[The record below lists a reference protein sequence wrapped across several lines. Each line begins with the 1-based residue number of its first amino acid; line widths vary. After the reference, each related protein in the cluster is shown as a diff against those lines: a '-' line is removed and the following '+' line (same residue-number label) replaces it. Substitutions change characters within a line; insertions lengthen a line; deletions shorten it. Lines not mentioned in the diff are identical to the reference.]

1 MLPLDLQ
8 GTRKL
13 KSHLEDKA
21 TGWMESYIIDFYK
34 VNDIKE
40 LTQDQIDKVFHAKEE
55 DGIDRYIALAL
66 GNLINYW
73 ENENL

>member
-1 MLPLDLQ
+1 MD
-8 GTRKL
+8 GKL
-13 KSHLEDKA
+13 YNWFL
-21 TGWMESYIIDFYK
+21 K
-34 VNDIKE
+34 VNDTKE

-55 DGIDRYIALAL
+55 DGIDRYIAIAL

>member
-1 MLPLDLQ
+1 MTFDLQ

-13 KSHLEDKA
+13 KSHLEDEA
-21 TGWMESYIIDFYK
+21 TEWMESYIIDFYK

-40 LTQDQIDKVFHAKEE
+40 LTQDQIDEIFQAREE